1 VVKLSA
7 KTEYGC
13 LAMLHLAE
21 QHPSGAPVQIRK
33 MAADH
38 DIPWRF
44 LVQILLELK
53 RVGLVSSTRGAA
65 GGYRLA
71 RSPEDITLGEVI
83 VALEGGEREPPEGDA
98 TAGLRGALY
107 SACFEAQ
114 IAQQERLAGISL
126 TDLLQCAGG
135 NRDTMW
141 YI

>member
-1 VVKLSA
+1 VKLSA

-21 QHPSGAPVQIRK
+21 MHGQGEPVQIRK
-33 MAADH
+33 VAAEH

-53 RVGLVSSTRGAA
+53 RAGLVASTRGAA

-71 RSPEDITLGEVI
+71 RPPEDISLSEVMQ
-83 VALEGGEREPPEGDA
+83 VLEGQDA
-98 TAGLRGALY
+98 PRDPMITHDGLRGTLHQV
-107 SACFEAQ
+107 CNEAYV
-114 IAQQERLAGISL
+114 AQQEALSAVTLDMIVRRAS
-126 TDLLQCAGG
+126 DH
-135 NRDTMW
+135 REPMW